1 MIEIYLR
8 LVDYILTPV
17 LVMLAIM
24 LFLRGHDYPGG
35 GFIAG
40 LTVAAA
46 IELHILARG
55 APEVRKQMGG
65 YLLPLVGAGLLA
77 AVSAALIGLYG
88 GGFFKAMWAEFY
100 LLGLKIKIGTPQ
112 LFDLGVMLVVVG
124 MAITFLLN
132 LSERGSDGSE
142 EQEQVRPDPVLPPGS
157 RTSPAAQ
164 EVDLA

>member
-1 MIEIYLR
+1 MVEIYLR
-8 LVDYILTPV
+8 LVDYILTPI
-17 LVMLAIM
+17 LVMFAIL

-55 APEVRKQMGG
+55 APLVRKQMGG
-65 YLLPLVGAGLLA
+65 YLLPLAGAGLLT

-88 GGFFKAMWAEFY
+88 GGFFKGVWIEFY
-100 LLGLKIKIGTPQ
+100 FLGLKFKMGTPQ

-132 LSERGSDGSE
+132 LSERGD
-142 EQEQVRPDPVLPPGS
+142 D
-157 RTSPAAQ
+157 
-164 EVDLA
+164 EVDDAVTGPAELP

>member
-1 MIEIYLR
+1 MTEIYLR

-55 APEVRKQMGG
+55 APEVRKQMGS
-65 YLLPLVGAGLLA
+65 YLLPLVGIGLLA

-100 LLGLKIKIGTPQ
+100 FMGLKFKIGTPQ

-132 LSERGSDGSE
+132 LSERGSDEST
-142 EQEQVRPDPVLPPGS
+142 EQEPLSQEPTMPSSLAVK
-157 RTSPAAQ
+157 

>member
-8 LVDYILTPV
+8 LVDLILTPV
-17 LVMLAIM
+17 LVMLAVV

-55 APEVRKQMGG
+55 APEVRERLGR
-65 YLLPLVGAGLLA
+65 YLLPTAGLGLLLAVGAALA
-77 AVSAALIGLYG
+77 GVYG
-88 GGFFKAMWAEFY
+88 GGFFKGMWTKFY
-100 LLGLKIKIGTPQ
+100 FAGLEIKLGTPQ

-124 MAITFLLN
+124 MTITYLLN
-132 LSERGSDGSE
+132 LSEQGE
-142 EQEQVRPDPVLPPGS
+142 EDAAHELHNGQEG
-157 RTSPAAQ
+157 AQ
-164 EVDLA
+164 

>member
-17 LVMLAIM
+17 LVMLALM

-55 APEVRKQMGG
+55 APEVRKQMGS
-65 YLLPLVGAGLLA
+65 YLLPLVGIGLLA
-77 AVSAALIGLYG
+77 AVSAALIGLYS

-100 LLGLKIKIGTPQ
+100 FLGLKFKVGTPQ

-132 LSERGSDGSE
+132 LSERGSDEIE
-142 EQEQVRPDPVLPPGS
+142 EQEPLRPEPVVPLG
-157 RTSPAAQ
+157 PATRVAGK

>member
-65 YLLPLVGAGLLA
+65 YLLPLVGVGLLA

-88 GGFFKAMWAEFY
+88 GGFFKAMWVEFY
-100 LLGLKIKIGTPQ
+100 LVGLKIKIGTPQ

-132 LSERGSDGSE
+132 LSERGGDESE
-142 EQEQVRPDPVLPPGS
+142 EQEQAQPDPVLPHLPGG
-157 RTSPAAQ
+157 SPAPQ

>member
-55 APEVRKQMGG
+55 APKC
-65 YLLPLVGAGLLA
+65 ASSLA
-77 AVSAALIGLYG
+77 ATCCRW
-88 GGFFKAMWAEFY
+88 WA
-100 LLGLKIKIGTPQ
+100 
-112 LFDLGVMLVVVG
+112 
-124 MAITFLLN
+124 
-132 LSERGSDGSE
+132 
-142 EQEQVRPDPVLPPGS
+142 PGC
-157 RTSPAAQ
+157 
-164 EVDLA
+164 